1 MAYRNRRWRRRASIS
16 TKVRRPTTPTEPDP
30 DDQPAGSRPLHALS
44 EVPPW
49 RQRKYQIAAA
59 AGAAA
64 LVSVGAVV
72 ALGSGGDGGRNPTAM
87 PAGGSTAT
95 TGTPSTP
102 GNSAV
107 PAPKAASGS
116 PSVAPSRT
124 VSDQIRVSNS
134 GTIKNDRRTL
144 RVVSAYGDL
153 TGKRELAW
161 VADAGHVVGAARCT
175 QNFKFNAEARAGVR
189 PTMLLCWRTS
199 ATKSVYTVAVN
210 LSQRPSEKDSV
221 ATIDKVW
228 RQMG

>member
-1 MAYRNRRWRRRASIS
+1 M
-16 TKVRRPTTPTEPDP
+16 
-30 DDQPAGSRPLHALS
+30 
-44 EVPPW
+44 PPW

-199 ATKSVYTVAVN
+199 ATKSVYVILVD
-210 LSQRPSEKDSV
+210 LDHKPSESTAVSAINQAWAKL
-221 ATIDKVW
+221 
-228 RQMG
+228 